1 MPLALAA
8 GAPWPGCA
16 AFAAPDLAKAG
27 SAGSALGTL
36 PATFAGLLP
45 CPDCVGA
52 RCQIN
57 LLPGGAYMRR
67 STYLLNGRDEV
78 YYDLGAWS
86 IAGDG
91 TLILSGDREGD
102 TRWAVE
108 EARTLRKL
116 DRRGN
121 PLDSKPPSE
130 LTRRP
135 TLEAMEPRLKLS
147 GMFRY
152 MADAARFRECRSG
165 LQWPV
170 EMSGEYRT
178 LERVYTVRR
187 AAPGSELLVTLQVR
201 IEPRPKM
208 EGKGP
213 EPTLIV
219 EKFVDAM
226 PGRRC
231 DEQPP
236 QSDLEDSRWRPVRIG
251 DRSVTVPA
259 DQREPW
265 IVLESISKRVTGSG
279 GCNRISGRYQAGSG
293 TLRFSPMISSQMACP
308 AMDME
313 AAFLRALNGTRR
325 YRIRGRILELMDG
338 DGKPLVGLEE
348 RNLK

>member
-1 MPLALAA
+1 
-8 GAPWPGCA
+8 
-16 AFAAPDLAKAG
+16 AG

-102 TRWAVE
+102 TRW
-108 EARTLRKL
+108 
-116 DRRGN
+116 
-121 PLDSKPPSE
+121 
-130 LTRRP
+130 
-135 TLEAMEPRLKLS
+135 
-147 GMFRY
+147 
-152 MADAARFRECRSG
+152 
-165 LQWPV
+165 PV
-170 EMSGEYRT
+170 EVSGEYRT

-251 DRSVTVPA
+251 D
-259 DQREPW
+259 
-265 IVLESISKRVTGSG
+265 
-279 GCNRISGRYQAGSG
+279 
-293 TLRFSPMISSQMACP
+293 
-308 AMDME
+308 
-313 AAFLRALNGTRR
+313 
-325 YRIRGRILELMDG
+325 
-338 DGKPLVGLEE
+338 
-348 RNLK
+348 